1 MGEPNGTGTEHK
13 KESMRSLNDL
23 IQRIV
28 NAILK
33 QEGMSP
39 DHHNPGNLRGAPW
52 LHGTNYSIIPLQGG
66 FWLPVS
72 RAQGVAGAAH
82 VVALHIAQG
91 DSLRTLIDG
100 RPDGSYAGWAPAA
113 DKNNTEAYIQHVKE
127 WAAIPDE
134 NLPLWN
140 FILDPV
146 T

>member
-33 QEGMSP
+33 QEGMAP

-52 LHGTNYSIIPLQGG
+52 LHGTEYNIIPVQGG
-66 FWLPVS
+66 FWLPTS

-91 DSLRTLIDG
+91 NSLRKLI
-100 RPDGSYAGWAPAA
+100 SIWAPPS
-113 DKNNTEAYIQHVKE
+113 DNNNTEAYIAHIKE

-134 NLPLWN
+134 NTPLWDY
-140 FILDPV
+140 ILDPV